1 MQSRG
6 ETCVNLPVNRSAAS
20 LWDRCHSR
28 RKRQVVPSPTKHGY
42 GGRLAEARASLNIKW
57 LVAAGAAGHQPAL
70 QDTCSMTFK
79 RFYQLVRKSIDAW
92 VDDYAPSMGAAI
104 SYYTVFSIAPLLI
117 IVIAVAG
124 FVWGREAVQGQIIQQ
139 LSGLL
144 GNEGAAGIQALIE
157 SANKPAKGLVATIIS
172 VCVLIVGATTVFAEL
187 QSAMDRVWDVPP
199 AQKASGIWATLR
211 ARLLS
216 LGFILGLGFLLA
228 VSLVISAGVAA
239 FGGWTS
245 GLFPGW
251 EALMQVINTVFSLG
265 VATVLFAMIF
275 KLMPQATVAWR
286 DVWVGAI
293 VTAVLFEVGKA
304 LIGLYIGKSSVTSS
318 FAAAGSLVVL
328 LVWVYYSAQIFLL
341 GAEFTWV
348 YAHEHRT
355 PDQAADEQAA
365 PSATGKALA
374 SKLGADPEAR
384 PGCDKTAPTAGELRS
399 APSVS
404 RVTPAGAVTAAAEGR
419 HERIEAAGRSNP
431 KSKPTLKQR
440 AIVYAVT
447 TTAVFAL
454 HWLLRRRFRH

>member
-1 MQSRG
+1 M
-6 ETCVNLPVNRSAAS
+6 NL
-20 LWDRCHSR
+20 
-28 RKRQVVPSPTKHGY
+28 T
-42 GGRLAEARASLNIKW
+42 
-57 LVAAGAAGHQPAL
+57 
-70 QDTCSMTFK
+70 
-79 RFYQLVRKSIDAW
+79 RFYQLARKSVDAW

-124 FVWGREAVQGQIIQQ
+124 FVWGRDAVQGEIIQQ
-139 LSGLL
+139 LSGLI

-157 SANKPAKGLVATIIS
+157 SANKPAKGIVATIIS
-172 VCVLIVGATTVFAEL
+172 VGVLIVGATTVFAEL

-199 AQKASGIWATLR
+199 TQKSSSIWATLR

-239 FGGWTS
+239 FGGWTT

-251 EALMQVINTVFSLG
+251 EALMQVINTAISLG

-275 KLMPQATVAWR
+275 KLMPQASVAWR
-286 DVWVGAI
+286 DVWVGAV

-328 LVWVYYSAQIFLL
+328 LIWVYYSAQIFLL

-348 YAHEHRT
+348 YAHENGT
-355 PDQAADEQAA
+355 QNAALKVQTE
-365 PSATGKALA
+365 PSATGKAVA
-374 SKLGADPEAR
+374 SSLQADAKAN
-384 PGCDKTAPTAGELRS
+384 PGGGLLVKSTSELRS
-399 APSVS
+399 SPSAS
-404 RVTPAGAVTAAAEGR
+404 GVTAASAVKATAEGKQLR
-419 HERIEAAGRSNP
+419 TEAPNLIA
-431 KSKPTLKQR
+431 SKRKITLKQR
-440 AIVYAVT
+440 ALVYAVSAA
-447 TTAVFAL
+447 AVVAL
-454 HWLLRRRFRH
+454 RLLLKRRMRPERCE

>member
-1 MQSRG
+1 MKYEPHALIDPAQIN
-6 ETCVNLPVNRSAAS
+6 NLPANNRAM
-20 LWDRCHSR
+20 
-28 RKRQVVPSPTKHGY
+28 
-42 GGRLAEARASLNIKW
+42 N
-57 LVAAGAAGHQPAL
+57 
-70 QDTCSMTFK
+70 FK
-79 RFYQLVRKSIDAW
+79 RFYQLARKSVDAW

-124 FVWGREAVQGQIIQQ
+124 FVWGREAVQGEIIQQ
-139 LSGLL
+139 LSGLI
-144 GNEGAAGIQALIE
+144 GVEGATGVQALIE
-157 SANKPAKGLVATIIS
+157 SANKPAKGLVATVIS
-172 VCVLIVGATTVFAEL
+172 VGVLIVGATTVFAEL

-199 AQKASGIWATLR
+199 TQKASGIWATLR

-239 FGGWTS
+239 FGGWAS

-275 KLMPQATVAWR
+275 KLMPQAKVAWR

-293 VTAVLFEVGKA
+293 VTAVLFEVGKT

-348 YAHEHRT
+348 YAHEHGT
-355 PDQAADEQAA
+355 QEAESKA

-374 SKLGADPEAR
+374 AR
-384 PGCDKTAPTAGELRS
+384 LEDDTQATLSPGDTAPTASELRS
-399 APSVS
+399 APSAS
-404 RVTPAGAVTAAAEGR
+404 GVTSAAAVKATAEGQQLR
-419 HERIEAAGRSNP
+419 TESASRR
-431 KSKPTLKQR
+431 KSVGKPSLKQR
-440 AIVYAVT
+440 AIVYAVSGA
-447 TTAVFAL
+447 AVFAL
-454 HWLLRRRFRH
+454 RLLLKRRMRP